1 LDEEIFS
8 AGIKEPRNSQQEKK
22 VYAKMHGFCCDT
34 KFKKRVSAIRKRGG
48 GGGVRWVWKRVEKIK
63 ISVYI

>member
-1 LDEEIFS
+1 MCKWIRIGDWLDEEIVS

-34 KFKKRVSAIRKRGG
+34 KFIKRVSAVRKR
-48 GGGVRWVWKRVEKIK
+48 IT
-63 ISVYI
+63 